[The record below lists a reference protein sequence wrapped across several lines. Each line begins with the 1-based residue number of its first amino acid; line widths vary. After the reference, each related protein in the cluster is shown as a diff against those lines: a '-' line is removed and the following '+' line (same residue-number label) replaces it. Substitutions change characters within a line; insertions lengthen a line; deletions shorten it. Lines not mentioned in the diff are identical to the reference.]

1 MKYDNKY
8 YLYATR
14 GDLSE
19 GAMGDK
25 ASVIEIKQEDYKLI
39 KYFMDAQNEFNI
51 EVFFSEGVNE
61 NRNQTNY
68 VRKFFSACDKM
79 IDAGIFTNKYQ
90 CRTTWELWHGSDLED
105 NKKGKYEIINWVN
118 D

>member
-1 MKYDNKY
+1 MGTDGRY

-25 ASVIEIKQEDYKLI
+25 ASVIEIKQGDYKLI
-39 KYFMDAQNEFNI
+39 KNFMDAQNEFNI

-68 VRKFFSACDKM
+68 VHRFFSACDKM
-79 IDAGIFTNKYQ
+79 IEAGIFTNKYQ
-90 CRTTWELWHGSDLED
+90 CRTTWELWYGCDMKH
-105 NKKGKYEIINWVN
+105 KKRGKYEIVN
-118 D
+118 